1 MGDGVDDV
9 GKSGLSLSCSYH
21 ISGSDLKANV
31 SILKYINMKQHSLDL
46 SISHWQVKRD
56 LQLDLSDQGI
66 RTLRLYVQ

>member
-46 SISHWQVKRD
+46 SI
-56 LQLDLSDQGI
+56 
-66 RTLRLYVQ
+66 